1 MGQATVDLPTSPEQS
16 PAPLNSAD
24 DLLSQLAGAE
34 IDRMLAE
41 AEPESVTE
49 SDPELDAAFAEAA
62 ANAPTTEAEIDELM
76 KTAAAEEQAAAAPP
90 AAPPAAVAAAAPAPT
105 ADAYAAEVD
114 ALFAELNASSA
125 PVAEPPAEV
134 VVEKEAPAPSPVAS
148 MAAVPA
154 EPHPEQQT
162 SAAEKSALATPE
174 PQAEEESIYPLK
186 RPKEKPS
193 VLVKVL
199 ELLNFPFATCSD
211 SLREVLGKIAILT
224 TMNSLAVLLYLLLF
238 KK

>member
-1 MGQATVDLPTSPEQS
+1 MGQATADLPTSPEQS

-49 SDPELDAAFAEAA
+49 SDPELDAAFEEAA

-76 KTAAAEEQAAAAPP
+76 KTAAAEEQAAAAPVP
-90 AAPPAAVAAAAPAPT
+90 AAAPEPAPS

-114 ALFAELNASSA
+114 ALFAELNASPA
-125 PVAEPPAEV
+125 TVVEPAAEEV
-134 VVEKEAPAPSPVAS
+134 VQKEAPAPSPVPS
-148 MAAVPA
+148 MAPVQA
-154 EPHPEQQT
+154 EAHPEQQT
-162 SAAEKSALATPE
+162 SAAEKTALAAPPPE
-174 PQAEEESIYPLK
+174 AEDESIYPLK
-186 RPKEKPS
+186 RPQEKPS
-193 VLVKVL
+193 LLVKSL
-199 ELLNFPFATCSD
+199 ELLNFPFAACSD
-211 SLREVLGKIAILT
+211 SLRETLGKIAILT
-224 TMNSLAVLLYLLLF
+224 TMNSLAVLLYLFLF